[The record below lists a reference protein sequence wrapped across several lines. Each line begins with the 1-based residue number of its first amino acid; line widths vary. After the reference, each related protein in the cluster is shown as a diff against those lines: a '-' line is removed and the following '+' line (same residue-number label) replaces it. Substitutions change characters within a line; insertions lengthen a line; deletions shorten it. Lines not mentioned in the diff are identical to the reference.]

1 MKLASR
7 SLLLATLASLA
18 KQLEN
23 KQHNFTLYCTHSHAR
38 CEKAP
43 RQRLVMNKMQ
53 QQTDRHLCLSP
64 PRSEVPPMLGAP
76 KFLETALRTA
86 RQPCGVLR
94 ELNCRRSFPAAP
106 AGVLRKLK
114 SPVGVARRQSGSAT
128 PGVQSLSAPYLLL
141 RTAAEA
147 SVGVPQL
154 RRVELGDSPAEK
166 GIALPELTCR
176 RVSPA
181 GAARPLVHQILTML

>member
-114 SPVGVARRQSGSAT
+114 SPVGVARRQSGRERDCGPRDELPPSS
-128 PGVQSLSAPYLLL
+128 P
-141 RTAAEA
+141 
-147 SVGVPQL
+147 
-154 RRVELGDSPAEK
+154 RRS
-166 GIALPELTCR
+166 C
-176 RVSPA
+176 SPA
-181 GAARPLVHQILTML
+181 GPQKILAML